1 MPSPNNKKKTPKE
14 ISDTFWNSN
23 AGRLARIDK
32 PIQAVYPE
40 FAILSGIRGA
50 NFNTI
55 NKSSRTLIKEPFR
68 KKQRFELRKG
78 LDRPD
83 QARKT
88 LGLELLKIFSPFR
101 NGGKVN
107 LNDKDYYSIMEHVA
121 KENWQQWGDESEDA
135 ALTRILNANDY
146 DYRGYYN
153 KYPNSRANV
162 DTHWTDEFKTVFH
175 PTFSNESRYSGKISK
190 FNPKGVRGGT
200 WSGDIFI
207 PNITQLHYINNL
219 RNMARI
225 NNRLACGGRRKA
237 WLGAA
242 IGAASSLASGLI
254 GSRSAKKQQEEAL
267 RQQRNQTIMQQNA
280 QLASVYNSALA
291 GNANLS
297 NIDYTDN
304 IIYRCG
310 GRKKALNGKRTKLTT
325 PYITDGGVAIPIGR
339 GLSLL
344 RGATHEDTNETGQT
358 GIGIQVGRHQIE
370 AENGEVA
377 QKKGRELRIFSDQPM
392 LNGISPADAVEA
404 GYNPD
409 EIFAAQEIYKKM
421 LGIKDD
427 GSNYKCGGRKKKT
440 NGGLTRDK
448 NYGSS
453 KKPYPSVK
461 SSDFAGKG
469 RTYPIPTKAYAR
481 DALRLAGLHGRS
493 DIRAKVLARY
503 PSLRKK
509 AAAGLIDYYDDVQEN
524 DATRTWGSSYN
535 SRGRSIPYGAIEN
548 VGDGA
553 YLTPVDAAIG
563 EVLMPALDGI
573 GYLIYPGNGQE
584 NSQQYI
590 QAGVGPFIGKPRFA
604 RPRTIRPTKNLQTKR
619 IENALNR
626 ANAVSR
632 ANAANKAIRDRRD
645 FVIQSSSP
653 VYSAGRPGK
662 PVLPP
667 TNIPYEY
674 RLTPYNKSISNRLRS
689 TGHNLSVRAQKL
701 SDYLSDLSNK
711 TGHAYRSYK
720 VRRNQRK
727 DAKERLARIK
737 SNSNTSTNTSQNT
750 NRNNNQTR
758 WQKTKAY
765 AKKQGKKA
773 GIAAGVAIGLSAV
786 GAAVNATL
794 NSQKIDTSTNTN
806 RGQGQAKPQQRQQAK
821 SQKSNQTPTST
832 RNIKDIIRDVREA
845 TTKDYLTAEQK
856 ALIHGPIRV
865 NSNRGTSKRRGARKT
880 SKSNKQSNRE
890 RLLEKVKFVAPSVQ
904 PRVIEQR
911 NRSIY
916 DYTPEQIDRIKEEIT
931 QLPQERR
938 LTRDEAIKYEASLNR
953 LEYLNSKRN
962 RSKKEF
968 GGVNQLL
975 PVERIGRRKYV
986 IGGNGSYNNSPYK
999 IVANWFGEEPVPIV
1013 NEPVI
1018 WQRSPISTKA
1028 QEGNTNTQTNS
1039 INNSLSQGT
1048 TKQSGITN
1056 PYWKKNNW
1064 GLNVKGADWVGLGTD
1079 ILGSI
1084 GVGLLNN
1091 AALKDIKYDYTLP
1104 QYVDETPVAF
1114 DTTWHNGAQR
1124 ANVERNRINARNIIG
1139 RNTAS
1144 ANAAIQRMQE
1154 SDTNAMMEQNKL
1166 WDEKANKEAELR
1178 NMAAQNEQQ
1187 VRARNAAARNAY
1199 YQQVA
1204 DIRNREIDAN
1214 NAIRVQRG
1222 QNFATSLAGIGQAAS
1237 NFLAQA
1243 GQRYEDNQA
1252 LRALAASRGAIMPS
1266 MIAAGVDMD
1275 DATLAGMIYN
1285 YNQRLQDPLVKP
1297 NRSDYTSDADYGRA
1311 FSKYEDENKLRE
1323 QYRNAME
1330 LAASRLGMSRKGRRY
1345 LNRLG
1350 LR

>member
-1 MPSPNNKKKTPKE
+1 
-14 ISDTFWNSN
+14 
-23 AGRLARIDK
+23 
-32 PIQAVYPE
+32 
-40 FAILSGIRGA
+40 
-50 NFNTI
+50 
-55 NKSSRTLIKEPFR
+55 
-68 KKQRFELRKG
+68 
-78 LDRPD
+78 
-83 QARKT
+83 
-88 LGLELLKIFSPFR
+88 
-101 NGGKVN
+101 
-107 LNDKDYYSIMEHVA
+107 
-121 KENWQQWGDESEDA
+121 
-135 ALTRILNANDY
+135 
-146 DYRGYYN
+146 
-153 KYPNSRANV
+153 
-162 DTHWTDEFKTVFH
+162 
-175 PTFSNESRYSGKISK
+175 
-190 FNPKGVRGGT
+190 
-200 WSGDIFI
+200 
-207 PNITQLHYINNL
+207 
-219 RNMARI
+219 MARI
-225 NNRLACGGRRKA
+225 NSRLACGGKRKQA
-237 WLGAA
+237 SFGAILGGINAA
-242 IGAASSLASGLI
+242 TGLASSIFGGIS
-254 GSRSAKKQQEEAL
+254 SKKQQEEL
-267 RQQRNQTIMQQNA
+267 ERQQQNQAIMQRNN
-280 QLASVYNSALA
+280 QLASVYNSTLA
-291 GNANLS
+291 SNKNLS
-297 NIDYTDN
+297 NTDYTNN

-310 GRKKALNGKRTKLTT
+310 GRKKARNGKRSKLTT
-325 PYITDGGVAIPIGR
+325 PYITDGGIAIPMGN
-339 GLSLL
+339 GLYLL

-392 LNGISPADAVEA
+392 FNGVSPADAVEA

-409 EIFAAQEIYKKM
+409 EIFVAQEIYKQM

-427 GSNYKCGGRKKKT
+427 GSNYKCGGRNKKA

-469 RTYPIPTKAYAR
+469 RSYPIPTKADAR
-481 DALRLAGLHGRS
+481 DALRLAGLHGHS
-493 DIRAKVLARY
+493 DIRAKVLSRY

-509 AAAGLIDYYDDVQEN
+509 AAAGIIDYYDDVQEN
-524 DATRTWGSSYN
+524 DATRTWSSSYN

-553 YLTPVDAAIG
+553 YLTPVDMAIG
-563 EVLMPALDGI
+563 EILMPAFYGI
-573 GYLIYPGNGQE
+573 DEELSPE
-584 NSQQYI
+584 NSQQYV

-604 RPRTIRPTKNLQTKR
+604 RPRTIRHTKNLQTKR
-619 IENALNR
+619 IENAVNR

-632 ANAANKAIRDRRD
+632 ANAVNKAIRDRRD

-794 NSQKIDTSTNTN
+794 NNQKIDTSTNTN
-806 RGQGQAKPQQRQQAK
+806 RGQGQAKPQPRQQAK
-821 SQKSNQTPTST
+821 SQSSNRTPTST
-832 RNIKDIIRDVREA
+832 RNIKDIIKDVREA
-845 TTKDYLTAEQK
+845 TTKDYLTAEQR

-865 NSNRGTSKRRGARKT
+865 NSNRGTSKGKGNRKS
-880 SKSNKQSNRE
+880 SKSSKQSSRE
-890 RLLEKVKFVAPSVQ
+890 RLLEKVKFVAPPIQ
-904 PRVIEQR
+904 PRVVEQR

-916 DYTPEQIDRIKEEIT
+916 EYTPEQIDRIKEEIT

-938 LTRDEAIKYEASLNR
+938 LTRDEAIKLESDLNR

-968 GGVNQLL
+968 GGVNQLP
-975 PVERIGRRKYV
+975 PVERIGRHKYV
-986 IGGNGSYNNSPYK
+986 NGGNGSSYLGYHYK
-999 IVANWFGEEPVPIV
+999 FIPNAFGGVEPQLVVEEPSQ
-1013 NEPVI
+1013 I
-1018 WQRSPISTKA
+1018 WQRSPIGTKA
-1028 QEGNTNTQTNS
+1028 QEGNTITQTNS
-1039 INNSLSQGT
+1039 IDNPSPQN
-1048 TKQSGITN
+1048 TKGQSGIVN

-1091 AALKDIKYDYTLP
+1091 TALKDIKYDYTLP

-1144 ANAAIQRMQE
+1144 ANTAVQRIQE

-1214 NAIRVQRG
+1214 NAIRLQRG
-1222 QNFATSLAGIGQAAS
+1222 QNFATSFAGIGQAAS

-1297 NRSDYTSDADYGRA
+1297 NRNDYTSDADYGRA

-1330 LAASRLGMSRKGRRY
+1330 LAASRLNINRKGRRY